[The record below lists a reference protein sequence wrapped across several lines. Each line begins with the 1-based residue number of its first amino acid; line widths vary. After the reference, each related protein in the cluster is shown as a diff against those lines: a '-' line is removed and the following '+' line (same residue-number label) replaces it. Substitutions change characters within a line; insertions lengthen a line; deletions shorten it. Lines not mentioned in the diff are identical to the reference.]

1 MSEPKSGNE
10 QLEASHIFGQEA
22 EKVINNSAYGFAMT
36 AIKGQILDGLANVQ
50 LMGDNDK
57 AMELVRSLQ
66 SVNMIQE
73 QLEQIM
79 QEGTF
84 AKDNLLDRIN
94 NPNRYNKC

>member
-1 MSEPKSGNE
+1 MSDSEK
-10 QLEASHIFGQEA
+10 LEAAHIFGQEA
-22 EKVINNSAYGFAMT
+22 VKVLENRAYGFAMT
-36 AIKGQILDGLANVQ
+36 AIKGQIFDALANVQ

-57 AMELVRSLQ
+57 AIELVRSLQ

-84 AKDNLLDRIN
+84 AKDNLLDRIT